1 MAIRGRR
8 LIQRYDLPLVYR
20 NFEKDDQS
28 DDPWD
33 NGEAVVKKFTKVISK
48 ECTVQSPSRNNL
60 APEMQGID
68 LTNVFVVYTN
78 TYIPEPTDGSDNL
91 PAAFYLSNAWF
102 SYDPNFPAQC
112 GGWYKVLSVQ
122 QKLNRVI
129 NHYKVVIVKD
139 NNISTGDYPDTTSFD
154 DQIKTREQFLS
165 ESWEDLWLQ

>member
-68 LTNVFVVYTN
+68 LTNVFRSVYQHLH
-78 TYIPEPTDGSDNL
+78 P
-91 PAAFYLSNAWF
+91 
-102 SYDPNFPAQC
+102 
-112 GGWYKVLSVQ
+112 
-122 QKLNRVI
+122 
-129 NHYKVVIVKD
+129 
-139 NNISTGDYPDTTSFD
+139 
-154 DQIKTREQFLS
+154 
-165 ESWEDLWLQ
+165 